1 MGQDNQAYCPKSNPG
16 KIQTH
21 VEILFSTWFRP
32 HGQTRIAEDID
43 VIRCGLV
50 RRPAQGRGWE
60 DNGGEGRWR
69 GGQETSS
76 TSWRLI
82 WNKIKTRLNL
92 AGKRALSKATEM
104 RNFLDQLFL
113 QIREKKQQVEKEMKK
128 RVGSLPEA
136 RHRVAMLMEAN
147 KG

>member
-1 MGQDNQAYCPKSNPG
+1 M
-16 KIQTH
+16 
-21 VEILFSTWFRP
+21 
-32 HGQTRIAEDID
+32 
-43 VIRCGLV
+43 
-50 RRPAQGRGWE
+50 
-60 DNGGEGRWR
+60 
-69 GGQETSS
+69 
-76 TSWRLI
+76 I

-92 AGKRALSKATEM
+92 TGKRALSKATEM